1 MKRSTVL
8 FSGAAAVLA
17 VGIGVLVAKHVPKLS
32 SHAMSTMPKTPPAQA
47 SPSKQHFV
55 LKFVKNPEMA
65 PSFDLT
71 SFSGRKLD
79 PAEWH
84 GKVVILNFWATWCGP
99 CRYEI
104 PELMALQKQFP
115 KSLQVI
121 GLSVDEAPPAQ
132 VRQFVDRM
140 GITYPVAIASDQ
152 LQNRFGGILALPTSF
167 VLNREGRVVQKHV
180 GLIPPDYYATEIS
193 YLAGRKVNADVQT
206 FVDEGQVFA
215 SNVKNAKSIPGVDM
229 SKLTPA
235 QRKLALREMNTQH
248 CKCGCNYTVAQCRIL
263 DSSCPVSLKQAQEIV
278 DKIAQGGG
286 EGPKP
291 VKAIAHSH
299 ASSTR

>member
-8 FSGAAAVLA
+8 FSGAAAILA
-17 VGIGVLVAKHVPKLS
+17 VGISVYVAKHVPKFS
-32 SHAMSTMPKTPPAQA
+32 SHAMAAVAKSSLAQA
-47 SPSKQHFV
+47 PAPKQPVV
-55 LKFVKNPEMA
+55 LKFVKNPEMV

-71 SFSGRKLD
+71 SFSGQKLN

-121 GLSVDEAPPAQ
+121 GLSVDEAPPAE
-132 VRQFVDRM
+132 VKQFADRM

-152 LQNRFGGILALPTSF
+152 LQDRFGGILALPTSF
-167 VLNREGRVVQKHV
+167 VLDREGRVVQKHV
-180 GLIPPDYYATEIS
+180 GLIPEDYYATEIS
-193 YLAGRKVNADVQT
+193 YLAGKKVDAQVQT
-206 FVDEGQVFA
+206 FVDEGQIFA
-215 SNVKNAKSIPGVDM
+215 ANVKNAKSIPGVDM
-229 SKLTPA
+229 SKLSPA
-235 QRKLALREMNTQH
+235 QRKLALRQMNEEH
-248 CKCGCNYTVAQCRIL
+248 CKCGCNYTVAQCRVL
-263 DSSCPVSLKQAQEIV
+263 DSACPVSLKEAQEIV
-278 DKIAQGGG
+278 DKILHGGA
-286 EGPKP
+286 KP
-291 VKAIAHSH
+291 VKTAAHPQ

>member
-8 FSGAAAVLA
+8 FSAAAGVLA
-17 VGIGVLVAKHVPKLS
+17 IGLGVLVAKHVPKLS
-32 SHAMSTMPKTPPAQA
+32 SHAMPATPKSNLAQSAPAN
-47 SPSKQHFV
+47 QHFV
-55 LKFVKNPEMA
+55 LKFVKNPEKV

-71 SFSGRKLD
+71 SFSGQKLD
-79 PAEWH
+79 PAQWH

-104 PELMALQKQFP
+104 PELMALQKEFP

-132 VRQFVDRM
+132 VKQFVDRM
-140 GITYPVAIASDQ
+140 GITYPVAMASEQ

-167 VLNREGRVVQKHV
+167 VLDREGRVVQKHV
-180 GLIPPDYYATEIS
+180 GLRPADFYATEIG
-193 YLAGRKVNADVQT
+193 YLAGRKVNAEVQT
-206 FVDEGQVFA
+206 FVDEGQIFPA
-215 SNVKNAKSIPGVDM
+215 NVKNAKSLPGVDM

-235 QRKLALREMNTQH
+235 QRKLALRQMNEQH
-248 CKCGCNYTVAQCRIL
+248 CKCGCDYTVAQCRVL
-263 DSSCPVSLKQAQEIV
+263 DSACPVSLKQAQAIV
-278 DKIAQGGG
+278 DKIAHGSA
-286 EGPKP
+286 KP
-291 VKAIAHSH
+291 VKTAAHPD

>member
-8 FSGAAAVLA
+8 FSAAAAVLA
-17 VGIGVLVAKHVPKLS
+17 VGIGVLVAKRVPKLS
-32 SHAMSTMPKTPPAQA
+32 SHAMTAMPKSPSAQA
-47 SPSKQHFV
+47 PTSKQPFV
-55 LKFVKNPEMA
+55 LKFVKDPEMV

-71 SFSGRKLD
+71 SFSGQKID
-79 PAEWH
+79 PAQWR

-132 VRQFVDRM
+132 VKQFADRM

-152 LQNRFGGILALPTSF
+152 LQDRFGGILALPTSF

-180 GLIPPDYYATEIS
+180 GLIPADYYATEIS
-193 YLAGRKVNADVQT
+193 YLAGKKVDAQVQT
-206 FVDEGQVFA
+206 FVDEGQIFA
-215 SNVKNAKSIPGVDM
+215 ANVKNAKSIPGVDM

-235 QRKLALREMNTQH
+235 QRKLALRKMNEMH
-248 CKCGCNYTVAQCRIL
+248 CTCGCDYTVAQCRVL
-263 DSSCPVSLKQAQEIV
+263 DSACPVSLKEAQEIV
-278 DKIAQGGG
+278 DKIAKGGA
-286 EGPKP
+286 KP
-291 VKAIAHSH
+291 VKTAAHPH